1 LVQPSGLAAIA
12 QQFCEDMMKVA
23 PTRANIK
30 FHLKDN
36 CLRGCLVVGSGVGAN
51 QLVVFV
57 NAMNEM
63 GKIFESPVKLE
74 KKVYKFEPMAL
85 AA

>member
-1 LVQPSGLAAIA
+1 
-12 QQFCEDMMKVA
+12 
-23 PTRANIK
+23 
-30 FHLKDN
+30 
-36 CLRGCLVVGSGVGAN
+36 VVGSGLGAN

-63 GKIFESPVKLE
+63 GKIFESPAKLE
-74 KKVYKFEPMAL
+74 KKAFKFEPMAL

>member
-1 LVQPSGLAAIA
+1 MAKPKPIRNTFFNSG
-12 QQFCEDMMKVA
+12 K
-23 PTRANIK
+23 
-30 FHLKDN
+30 
-36 CLRGCLVVGSGVGAN
+36 LVVGSGLGAN

>member
-1 LVQPSGLAAIA
+1 
-12 QQFCEDMMKVA
+12 M
-23 PTRANIK
+23 
-30 FHLKDN
+30 
-36 CLRGCLVVGSGVGAN
+36 VVGSGVGAN

-74 KKVYKFEPMAL
+74 KKSFKFEPLVL

>member
-1 LVQPSGLAAIA
+1 
-12 QQFCEDMMKVA
+12 M
-23 PTRANIK
+23 
-30 FHLKDN
+30 
-36 CLRGCLVVGSGVGAN
+36 VVGSGVGAN

-74 KKVYKFEPMAL
+74 KKAFKFEPMGI

>member
-1 LVQPSGLAAIA
+1 MILNGSISKSG
-12 QQFCEDMMKVA
+12 QNPRTA
-23 PTRANIK
+23 PPNSRPTSE
-30 FHLKDN
+30 FLK
-36 CLRGCLVVGSGVGAN
+36 GKMVVGSGLGAN

-74 KKVYKFEPMAL
+74 KKAFKFEPMAI

>member
-1 LVQPSGLAAIA
+1 MILNGLISKSGQNPRTAAPSNKPASE
-12 QQFCEDMMKVA
+12 F
-23 PTRANIK
+23 
-30 FHLKDN
+30 LKG
-36 CLRGCLVVGSGVGAN
+36 RVVVGSGLGAN

-74 KKVYKFEPMAL
+74 KKAFRFEPMAI

>member
-1 LVQPSGLAAIA
+1 MCGLWLALAARLMG
-12 QQFCEDMMKVA
+12 FCSIEKVM
-23 PTRANIK
+23 
-30 FHLKDN
+30 
-36 CLRGCLVVGSGVGAN
+36 VVGSGLGAN

-74 KKVYKFEPMAL
+74 KKLYQFEPMAL

>member
-1 LVQPSGLAAIA
+1 
-12 QQFCEDMMKVA
+12 M
-23 PTRANIK
+23 
-30 FHLKDN
+30 
-36 CLRGCLVVGSGVGAN
+36 VGSGVGAN

-74 KKVYKFEPMAL
+74 KKAFKFEGLKDLADLAL
-85 AA
+85 KEDHAVSYDFDVGVLPRGSSPEFEDLRWFPLWRAAL

>member
-1 LVQPSGLAAIA
+1 
-12 QQFCEDMMKVA
+12 M
-23 PTRANIK
+23 
-30 FHLKDN
+30 
-36 CLRGCLVVGSGVGAN
+36 GCHPKSAGWRMVVDSGVGAN

-74 KKVYKFEPMAL
+74 KKAFKFEPMLL

>member
-1 LVQPSGLAAIA
+1 MV
-12 QQFCEDMMKVA
+12 VA
-23 PTRANIK
+23 
-30 FHLKDN
+30 
-36 CLRGCLVVGSGVGAN
+36 SGVGAN

-74 KKVYKFEPMAL
+74 KQSFKFEPMLL

>member
-1 LVQPSGLAAIA
+1 MKRLMISRALGSSPPTLKLRRDTRFCNPTPKALAKA
-12 QQFCEDMMKVA
+12 V
-23 PTRANIK
+23 
-30 FHLKDN
+30 
-36 CLRGCLVVGSGVGAN
+36 VVGSGLGAN

-74 KKVYKFEPMAL
+74 KKVFKFEPMLL

>member
-1 LVQPSGLAAIA
+1 MVASGLG
-12 QQFCEDMMKVA
+12 
-23 PTRANIK
+23 
-30 FHLKDN
+30 L
-36 CLRGCLVVGSGVGAN
+36 N

-74 KKVYKFEPMAL
+74 KKVFKFEPMLL

>member
-1 LVQPSGLAAIA
+1 
-12 QQFCEDMMKVA
+12 M
-23 PTRANIK
+23 
-30 FHLKDN
+30 
-36 CLRGCLVVGSGVGAN
+36 VGSGVGAN

>member
-1 LVQPSGLAAIA
+1 V
-12 QQFCEDMMKVA
+12 
-23 PTRANIK
+23 
-30 FHLKDN
+30 
-36 CLRGCLVVGSGVGAN
+36 VVGSGLGAN

-74 KKVYKFEPMAL
+74 KKVFKFEPMLL

>member
-1 LVQPSGLAAIA
+1 MVDTFDDVDVPHNTAPVRLRQEAVPRVAPSGRR
-12 QQFCEDMMKVA
+12 V
-23 PTRANIK
+23 
-30 FHLKDN
+30 
-36 CLRGCLVVGSGVGAN
+36 VVGSGLGAN

-74 KKVYKFEPMAL
+74 KKAFKFEPMLL

>member
-1 LVQPSGLAAIA
+1 
-12 QQFCEDMMKVA
+12 M
-23 PTRANIK
+23 
-30 FHLKDN
+30 
-36 CLRGCLVVGSGVGAN
+36 VVGSGVGAN

-57 NAMNEM
+57 NTMNEM

-74 KKVYKFEPMAL
+74 KKAFKFEPMLL